1 MVFKGWAPGEAVGSL
16 IQVACPALRQRLV
29 QPGNML
35 VGGLSSG
42 AVKQAF
48 YSPLATTIACN
59 ISTIRDNRRGV
70 AFRETAYIKGFASR
84 RRTNPTDPVR
94 SESSGGQKVAGSNP
108 VAPTEIRC
116 SAKTTCAPEGA
127 YWPCRW
133 RVDRQQ
139 DAPSRSCRYPLS
151 AACVR
156 ASRPLSRWPL
166 PFKLKTD
173 NARNRSRHAGLTWP

>member
-1 MVFKGWAPGEAVGSL
+1 MVFKSWAPGEVVGSP
-16 IQVACPALRQRLV
+16 IKAACPALRQRRV

-48 YSPLATTIACN
+48 YSLLATTIACN

-70 AFRETAYIKGFASR
+70 AFRETAYINGFSSR
-84 RRTNPTDPVR
+84 LRTNPTDPVR

-116 SAKTTCAPEGA
+116 SAKTTCGKHRAPRRQLTSTYQKGA
-127 YWPCRW
+127 GVGSGITQR
-133 RVDRQQ
+133 RQG
-139 DAPSRSCRYPLS
+139 PHNVGKR
-151 AACVR
+151 
-156 ASRPLSRWPL
+156 
-166 PFKLKTD
+166 
-173 NARNRSRHAGLTWP
+173 